1 MVKTC
6 KICGTKLDGD
16 ICSYCGLD
24 NSGLSDK
31 DNERCYI
38 ILWALFTV
46 ISVIAAFLTRKIEPF
61 LCLAITNAAYFAI
74 MTVGAVVQHVTKV
87 VFATNIACLIATI
100 SIPIPLILM
109 QPDFSGGYGGLVYVV
124 YLMIPA
130 IIISFIGNYVSYKR
144 KLHL

>member
-1 MVKTC
+1 MV
-6 KICGTKLDGD
+6 CGAKLDDD

-24 NSGLSDK
+24 NSDLSNK

-38 ILWALFTV
+38 ILWAV
-46 ISVIAAFLTRKIEPF
+46 LT
-61 LCLAITNAAYFAI
+61 AI
-74 MTVGAVVQHVTKV
+74 
-87 VFATNIACLIATI
+87 C
-100 SIPIPLILM
+100 IPLPLILI

-130 IIISFIGNYVSYKR
+130 MIISFIGNYVSYKR